1 MAKYLICL
9 VVLLFLNRFFPL
21 NIHLKTTIF
30 CCITIVGLISFFY
43 LLQGPGVLHPY
54 DSGHV
59 AMTYTGLCS
68 LLILGDDLSRV
79 NKQACLA
86 GLRALQLEDGR
97 SAHTNLHWHFLL

>member
-1 MAKYLICL
+1 MQRLSLTTSENNVAFHYNGGICCT
-9 VVLLFLNRFFPL
+9 VHLF
-21 NIHLKTTIF
+21 
-30 CCITIVGLISFFY
+30 
-43 LLQGPGVLHPY
+43 QGPGVSHPY

-68 LLILGDDLSRV
+68 LLILGDNLCRV

-97 SAHTNLHWHFLL
+97 SAPTHILVHVHTGVLGTLTL